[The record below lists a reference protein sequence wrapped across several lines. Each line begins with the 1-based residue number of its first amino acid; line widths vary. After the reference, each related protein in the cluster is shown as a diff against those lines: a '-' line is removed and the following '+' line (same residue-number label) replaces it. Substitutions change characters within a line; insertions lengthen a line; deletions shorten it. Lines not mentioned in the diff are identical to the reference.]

1 MRRDVRGGRSGSAV
15 RRDRWVVV
23 LGLAACGPE
32 PELTGPQVQAA
43 ARELWQA
50 RCANCHGAE
59 GRGDGP
65 TGRNLDPRPRDFHD
79 EDWQRRVDDGHLRRV
94 IVEGGAAHGLSADMV
109 ANADLA
115 DRPAIVGELVR
126 TIRGFCPGP

>member
-1 MRRDVRGGRSGSAV
+1 MRRVVAAV
-15 RRDRWVVV
+15 LRDRWMLA
-23 LGLAACGPE
+23 LGLVACGPE
-32 PELTGPQVQAA
+32 PESTGPQVQAA

-50 RCANCHGAE
+50 RCANCHGVE

-79 EDWQRRVDDGHLRRV
+79 GDWQRRVDDRHLRRV

-115 DRPAIVGELVR
+115 ERPAIVGELVR
-126 TIRGFCPGP
+126 TIRGFRPAP